1 LIIFKVFRTQEFER
15 KMIKLL
21 TKEQQKRVDKI
32 EDEISQ
38 KGFTG
43 DSLGFRFLREKRVEN
58 KRVYFL
64 VYEDLKSVLMVSVS
78 DKKAQQETI
87 DKIKIYLPEFR
98 RLMEKLVKSI

>member
-1 LIIFKVFRTQEFER
+1 MIIFKVFRTQEFER

-98 RLMEKLVKSI
+98 RLIEKLVKSI

>member
-1 LIIFKVFRTQEFER
+1 MIIFKVFRTQEFER

-87 DKIKIYLPEFR
+87 DKIKIYFCCGD
-98 RLMEKLVKSI
+98 SFF

>member
-1 LIIFKVFRTQEFER
+1 MIIFKVFRTQEFER
-15 KMIKLL
+15 KMAKLL
-21 TKEQQKRVDKI
+21 TKEQQKRIDKI

-87 DKIKIYLPEFR
+87 DKIKIYFCCGD
-98 RLMEKLVKSI
+98 SFF